1 VTTASPAATPDGA
14 LTRVARKVGD
24 ALELVVESAAGFIL
38 VFTAGVALV
47 QVFFRYVLNAS
58 LPWPEELARW
68 CFIWLVFVGVS
79 VGVRRDTHIRIDL
92 LVNAL
97 PERWRTAHG
106 FVVLSL
112 IATAAVVFVVHGFE
126 LAQRSSYVSPALG
139 WSFRYLYAAVPAGG
153 VLTLVMIALGQ
164 PPGTRGPRHPLM
176 GAAAVIAGI
185 GIYLLV
191 RELGPGLLS
200 GQVPSIILMITAL
213 SMIAIGVPVAYAL
226 ALGAFL
232 AFAPKPPVM
241 LLTITQNMTSA
252 LDSFI
257 LLAIPFFILAAAVM
271 NAGGITV
278 RLVEL
283 ATRLVGHFRGGL
295 GHVNVLTN
303 TMMAGVSGSSMAD
316 AAAIGKIL
324 IPSMAQRGY
333 PRAFSSA
340 LTSASSV
347 IANLIP
353 PSLGLIIYGALAQ
366 QSVGSLFIAAIVPGL
381 LLAAMLAIVVA
392 IVARREGYGAGVARA
407 TGSERMSAL
416 VAALPALILPIVIV
430 GGVRFGV
437 FTASEAGAIAF
448 LYALITGALLYRQLR
463 IRSFIAA
470 VRDALHDTLAVVIII
485 ATAAPFAWVLASEQL
500 PQKLAA
506 FLGEVAPS
514 PIVLLLLI
522 NLCLLVI
529 GLFMEMIAAMVILVP
544 IFVPTIMAAG
554 ISPIQFGVV
563 VVINLVIGALTPPL
577 GMLVFTTARVGGVDV
592 AEVFRAIVPF
602 LIGMIAVLLL
612 VTLVPE
618 VSLGIGR
625 FLSP

>member
-1 VTTASPAATPDGA
+1 MSADDSTETQPAAASPKSALNRVGDGMDIAVEAFSGA
-14 LTRVARKVGD
+14 L
-24 ALELVVESAAGFIL
+24 L

-47 QVFFRYVLNAS
+47 QVFFRYGLNSS

-68 CFIWLVFVGVS
+68 CFVWLIFVGVS
-79 VGVRRDTHIRIDL
+79 LGVRRDTHIRIDL
-92 LVNAL
+92 LARSL
-97 PERWRTAHG
+97 PAGLLPAHR
-106 FVVLSL
+106 FFVLSL
-112 IATAAVVFVVHGFE
+112 VAAAATVFVIHGFE
-126 LAQRSSYVSPALG
+126 LAGRATYVSPALG
-139 WSFRYLYAAVPAGG
+139 LSFRYLYAAVPTGGAITLLMIAVGPTPGTKNRLFGLGAIFAGG
-153 VLTLVMIALGQ
+153 ALYALARLAGPILFSGQAPSSLLMIAALVLIALGV
-164 PPGTRGPRHPLM
+164 P
-176 GAAAVIAGI
+176 IA
-185 GIYLLV
+185 YSLV
-191 RELGPGLLS
+191 
-200 GQVPSIILMITAL
+200 
-213 SMIAIGVPVAYAL
+213 
-226 ALGAFL
+226 LGAFL
-232 AFAPKPPVM
+232 AFTPKPPVM

-257 LLAIPFFILAAAVM
+257 LLAIPFFILAAAAM
-271 NAGGITV
+271 NAGGITT
-278 RLVEL
+278 RLVDL

-324 IPSMAQRGY
+324 IPSMAKHGY

-366 QSVGSLFIAAIVPGL
+366 VSVGSLFVAAIVPGF
-381 LLAAMLAIVVA
+381 LLAGVLAIVVA
-392 IVARREGYGAGVARA
+392 VVARRRGYGAGIERA
-407 TGSERMSAL
+407 SRSERLNAL
-416 VAALPALILPIVIV
+416 VVALPALILPVLIV

-437 FTASEAGAIAF
+437 FTASEAGAMAF
-448 LYALITGALLYRQLR
+448 LYAVVIGAVFYRQLTLR
-463 IRSFIAA
+463 KLVTA

-485 ATAAPFAWVLASEQL
+485 AAAAPFAWVLASEQL

-506 FLGEVAPS
+506 FLGGVTDSA
-514 PIVLLLLI
+514 IVLLLLI
-522 NLCLLVI
+522 NASLLVI

-544 IFVPTIMAAG
+544 IFVPIIIAAG

-577 GMLVFTTARVGGVDV
+577 GMLIFTTARVGGVDV
-592 AEVFRAIVPF
+592 SAVFRAVLPF
-602 LIGMIAVLLL
+602 LVGMIAVLFL

-618 VSLGIGR
+618 VSLGLTRIFG
-625 FLSP
+625 P